1 MKLENNL
8 GTDPVGTLVR
18 RIAIPSMLAQ
28 FVSVLYSI
36 VDRIYISNIPL
47 IGETAL
53 AGVGVC
59 GPVVTMIGAFASL
72 IGVGGAPLMSIRM
85 GAGRTAEARR
95 ILANCFLM
103 LCACSL
109 ALMAVCL
116 PLRRPM
122 LMAFGASDATYGYA
136 ETYFTVYLFG
146 TVFNLLSLGLNQFI
160 ISQGFAKKGMLS
172 VMLGAAMNIVLDPV
186 FIFLLDMGV
195 AGAAVATVLS
205 QLASCLYVLRFL
217 LGRSVPIPITFG
229 GYDPRLML
237 RILAVGMTPFLII
250 GVDNVMIISMN
261 AILQSYGGAELGD
274 RLVTCATIAQSF
286 MLVVTMPLG
295 GISAGTGTI
304 LAYNYGARRRDRI
317 LKAQAFI
324 AALCAAYVTV
334 LFILA
339 RLGGSLFVRL
349 FTTEPVLAAEAL
361 DAIHVCTLAL
371 IPLGI
376 QYAIVDGFT
385 GMGQVQVSL
394 PLSAFR
400 KVVYFIAL
408 FALPAA
414 FGARA
419 AFYAEPISD
428 VLGPMVSI
436 AVYAL
441 VIRRI
446 LRFPQDPQEGT
457 AAPPAET

>member
-8 GTDPVGTLVR
+8 GTDAIRPLVL

-47 IGETAL
+47 VGETAL

-59 GPVVTMIGAFASL
+59 GPVVTLIGAFASL

-85 GAGRTAEARR
+85 GAGKTEEARR
-95 ILANCFLM
+95 ILSNSFLM
-103 LCACSL
+103 LCVCSV
-109 ALMAVCL
+109 ALMAVGF
-116 PLRRPM
+116 PLRQPM

-136 ETYFTVYLFG
+136 NTYFTVYLCG
-146 TVFNLLSLGLNQFI
+146 TVFNLLALGLNQFI
-160 ISQGFAKKGMLS
+160 ICQGYARKGMIS
-172 VMLGAAMNIVLDPV
+172 VMLGAALNIVLDPV
-186 FIFLLDMGV
+186 FIFLFDMGV

-205 QLASCLYVLRFL
+205 QLVSCLYVLRFL
-217 LGRSVPIPITFG
+217 FGKSVPIAITFG
-229 GYDPRLML
+229 GYDGRLML

-250 GVDNVMIISMN
+250 GVDNIMIISMN

-324 AALCAAYVTV
+324 AGLCVAYVTA
-334 LFILA
+334 LFLLGGGAIFSATPWFFWFGVGLGIMTLTFWSLA
-339 RLGGSLFVRL
+339 RFFLRAGLGEYSTAFLRVVLLRWGGRL
-349 FTTEPVLAAEAL
+349 LLLTGLL
-361 DAIHVCTLAL
+361 YLAL
-371 IPLGI
+371 IVCKAPVTAILGGLT
-376 QYAIVDGFT
+376 AGAAT
-385 GMGQVQVSL
+385 
-394 PLSAFR
+394 
-400 KVVYFIAL
+400 AL
-408 FALPAA
+408 ITFAVASRN
-414 FGARA
+414 AR
-419 AFYAEPISD
+419 
-428 VLGPMVSI
+428 
-436 AVYAL
+436 
-441 VIRRI
+441 R
-446 LRFPQDPQEGT
+446 
-457 AAPPAET
+457 

>member
-1 MKLENNL
+1 
-8 GTDPVGTLVR
+8 
-18 RIAIPSMLAQ
+18 
-28 FVSVLYSI
+28 
-36 VDRIYISNIPL
+36 
-47 IGETAL
+47 
-53 AGVGVC
+53 
-59 GPVVTMIGAFASL
+59 
-72 IGVGGAPLMSIRM
+72 M
-85 GAGRTAEARR
+85 GIT
-95 ILANCFLM
+95 
-103 LCACSL
+103 
-109 ALMAVCL
+109 
-116 PLRRPM
+116 
-122 LMAFGASDATYGYA
+122 
-136 ETYFTVYLFG
+136 
-146 TVFNLLSLGLNQFI
+146 QFI
-160 ISQGFAKKGMLS
+160 ICQGYAKKGMIS
-172 VMLGAAMNIVLDPV
+172 VMLGAALNIVLDPV

-205 QLASCLYVLRFL
+205 QLGSCLYVLRFL
-217 LGRSVPIPITFG
+217 FSKSVPIPISFG
-229 GYDPRLML
+229 GYDPRVML

-250 GVDNVMIISMN
+250 GVDNVMIIAMN

-317 LKAQAFI
+317 LKAQGFI
-324 AALCAAYVTV
+324 AVLCVAYVTA
-334 LFILA
+334 LFLLS
-339 RLGGSLFVRL
+339 RLGGGLFVAL
-349 FTTEPVLAAEAL
+349 FTTEPALAAEAL
-361 DAIHVCTLAL
+361 DAIHVCTLAI

-385 GMGQVQVSL
+385 GMGKVQVSL

-419 AFYAEPISD
+419 TFYAEPISD
-428 VLGPMVSI
+428 ILGPIVSV

-441 VIRRI
+441 VIRR
-446 LRFPQDPQEGT
+446 LLNFPP
-457 AAPPAET
+457 APPAGEEPILS

>member
-1 MKLENNL
+1 M
-8 GTDPVGTLVR
+8 T
-18 RIAIPSMLAQ
+18 
-28 FVSVLYSI
+28 
-36 VDRIYISNIPL
+36 
-47 IGETAL
+47 
-53 AGVGVC
+53 
-59 GPVVTMIGAFASL
+59 
-72 IGVGGAPLMSIRM
+72 
-85 GAGRTAEARR
+85 
-95 ILANCFLM
+95 
-103 LCACSL
+103 
-109 ALMAVCL
+109 
-116 PLRRPM
+116 
-122 LMAFGASDATYGYA
+122 
-136 ETYFTVYLFG
+136 
-146 TVFNLLSLGLNQFI
+146 
-160 ISQGFAKKGMLS
+160 
-172 VMLGAAMNIVLDPV
+172 
-186 FIFLLDMGV
+186 
-195 AGAAVATVLS
+195 
-205 QLASCLYVLRFL
+205 
-217 LGRSVPIPITFG
+217 
-229 GYDPRLML
+229 PRLML
-237 RILAVGMTPFLII
+237 RILAVGMTPLY
-250 GVDNVMIISMN
+250 VYLLDNVMIISMN

-317 LKAQAFI
+317 IKAQAFI

-428 VLGPMVSI
+428 VLGPVVSI